1 MEKDTR
7 LLKLQS
13 LCVKREYCLKDIYA
27 KALRLAQDAADPQA
41 EAQRLVDAL
50 VRDSF
55 VSDAR
60 YSAAFAREKSSLTGW
75 GPHKISAALR
85 AKGIDGQTI
94 KNALECVDG
103 SAADTRMAKVIQ
115 SRWRALRD
123 DPQGKLKLIRFA
135 LGRGYDYEA
144 VASVIRELEQ

>member
-1 MEKDTR
+1 MEKDTG

-27 KALRLAQDAADPQA
+27 KALRLAQDASDPQT

-50 VRDSF
+50 VRDGF
-55 VSDAR
+55 VSNAR

-75 GPHKISAALR
+75 GPHKISAALK
-85 AKGIDGQTI
+85 AKGIDVQTI
-94 KNALECVDG
+94 KDALECIDC
-103 SAADTRMAKVIQ
+103 SAADAKMSKVIQ
-115 SRWRALRD
+115 SKWRTLRD
-123 DPQGKLKLIRFA
+123 DPQGRLKLIRFA